1 MPHLQKQKIN
11 QPKLLQ
17 LNSRL
22 LRKKQLRRL
31 SSRSLRLPSPS
42 RDLVRM
48 TISKLLPT
56 SAHPSVE
63 VVEVT
68 EVAVEATEAAV
79 AEATVSAE
87 AAVEVT
93 VNVED
98 TVAEAAT
105 ALSVE
110 NALKAVNAEHTVAE
124 AVTALS
130 VESAQKVKTARAVV
144 AVAVEAEAVVEEVA
158 EDSKAIAHKL
168 LLKVRR
174 VEIDPKVVSPNAE
187 LSAEPMADMDP
198 AITST
203 ALLVKPVKMLTHS
216 TENLELALERRI
228 LRRVVTV
235 RATGAM
241 RPSQLL
247 KVRLPLLKEPLRRPR
262 NPAERDVRESQ
273 SLSLKRLK
281 KRKKLD
287 LPSRT
292 T

>member
-1 MPHLQKQKIN
+1 LPHLQKQKIN

-31 SSRSLRLPSPS
+31 LSRSLRLPSPS
-42 RDLVRM
+42 KDLVRM
-48 TISKLLPT
+48 TISKLLST
-56 SAHPSVE
+56 SAQPSVE
-63 VVEVT
+63 AVEVI
-68 EVAVEATEAAV
+68 EVAVEAKEAAV
-79 AEATVSAE
+79 EEATVSAE
-87 AAVEVT
+87 AAVEVK
-93 VNVED
+93 VNAED
-98 TVAEAAT
+98 TVAEVVT
-105 ALSVE
+105 ELSAE
-110 NALKAVNAEHTVAE
+110 NALKAVNAEDTAAE
-124 AVTALS
+124 AVTVLS
-130 VESAQKVKTARAVV
+130 VESALKVKTARAVV

-203 ALLVKPVKMLTHS
+203 ALLVKLAKMLTHS
-216 TENLELALERRI
+216 TENLELALARRI
-228 LRRVVTV
+228 SRRVVTE
-235 RATGAM
+235 RATGEM

-247 KVRLPLLKEPLRRPR
+247 KVRLPLLKELLRRLR
-262 NPAERDVRESQ
+262 SPAERDVRESR

>member
-1 MPHLQKQKIN
+1 LQKQKIN

-31 SSRSLRLPSPS
+31 LSRSLRLPSPS
-42 RDLVRM
+42 KDLVRM
-48 TISKLLPT
+48 TISKLLST
-56 SAHPSVE
+56 SAQPSVE
-63 VVEVT
+63 AVEVT
-68 EVAVEATEAAV
+68 EVAVEAKEAAV
-79 AEATVSAE
+79 EEATVSAE
-87 AAVEVT
+87 AAVEVK
-93 VNVED
+93 VNAED
-98 TVAEAAT
+98 TVAEVVT
-105 ALSVE
+105 ELSAE
-110 NALKAVNAEHTVAE
+110 NALKAVNAEDTAAE
-124 AVTALS
+124 AVTVLS
-130 VESAQKVKTARAVV
+130 VESALKVKTARAVV

-174 VEIDPKVVSPNAE
+174 VEIDPKVVSLNAE
-187 LSAEPMADMDP
+187 LSAELMADMDP

-203 ALLVKPVKMLTHS
+203 ALLVKLAKMLTHS
-216 TENLELALERRI
+216 TENLELALARRI
-228 LRRVVTV
+228 SRKVVTE
-235 RATGAM
+235 RATGEM

-247 KVRLPLLKEPLRRPR
+247 KVRLPLLKELLRRLR
-262 NPAERDVRESQ
+262 SPAERDVRESR

>member
-31 SSRSLRLPSPS
+31 LSRSLRLPSPS
-42 RDLVRM
+42 KDLVRM
-48 TISKLLPT
+48 TISKLLST
-56 SAHPSVE
+56 SAQPSVE
-63 VVEVT
+63 AVEVT
-68 EVAVEATEAAV
+68 EVAVEAKEAAV
-79 AEATVSAE
+79 EEATVSAE
-87 AAVEVT
+87 AAVEVK
-93 VNVED
+93 VNAED
-98 TVAEAAT
+98 TVAEVVT
-105 ALSVE
+105 ELSAE
-110 NALKAVNAEHTVAE
+110 NALKAVNAEDTAAE
-124 AVTALS
+124 AVTVLS
-130 VESAQKVKTARAVV
+130 VESALKVKTARAVV

-203 ALLVKPVKMLTHS
+203 ALLVKLAKMLTHS
-216 TENLELALERRI
+216 TENLELALARRI
-228 LRRVVTV
+228 SRRVVTE
-235 RATGAM
+235 RATGEM

-247 KVRLPLLKEPLRRPR
+247 KVRLPLLKELLRRLR
-262 NPAERDVRESQ
+262 SPAERDVRESR

>member
-1 MPHLQKQKIN
+1 LPHLQKQKIN

-31 SSRSLRLPSPS
+31 LSRSLRLPSPS
-42 RDLVRM
+42 KDLVRM
-48 TISKLLPT
+48 TISKLLST
-56 SAHPSVE
+56 SAQPSVE
-63 VVEVT
+63 AVEVI
-68 EVAVEATEAAV
+68 EVAVEAKEAAV
-79 AEATVSAE
+79 EEATVSAE
-87 AAVEVT
+87 AAVEVK
-93 VNVED
+93 VNAED
-98 TVAEAAT
+98 TVAEVVT
-105 ALSVE
+105 ELSAE
-110 NALKAVNAEHTVAE
+110 NALKAVNAEDTAAE
-124 AVTALS
+124 AVTVLS
-130 VESAQKVKTARAVV
+130 VESALKVKTARAVV

-174 VEIDPKVVSPNAE
+174 VEIDPKVVSLNAE
-187 LSAEPMADMDP
+187 LSAEPMVDMDP

-203 ALLVKPVKMLTHS
+203 ALLVKLAKTLTHS
-216 TENLELALERRI
+216 TENLELALARRI
-228 LRRVVTV
+228 SRRVVTE
-235 RATGAM
+235 RATGEM

-247 KVRLPLLKEPLRRPR
+247 KVRLPLLKELLRRLR
-262 NPAERDVRESQ
+262 SPAERDVRESR

>member
-1 MPHLQKQKIN
+1 MQKKKIN

-31 SSRSLRLPSPS
+31 LSRSLRLPSPS
-42 RDLVRM
+42 KDLVRM
-48 TISKLLPT
+48 TISKLLST
-56 SAHPSVE
+56 SAQPSVE
-63 VVEVT
+63 AVEVI
-68 EVAVEATEAAV
+68 EVAVEAKEAAV
-79 AEATVSAE
+79 EEATVSAE
-87 AAVEVT
+87 AAVEVK
-93 VNVED
+93 VNAED
-98 TVAEAAT
+98 TVAEVVT
-105 ALSVE
+105 ELSAE
-110 NALKAVNAEHTVAE
+110 NALKAVNAEDTAAE
-124 AVTALS
+124 AVTVLS
-130 VESAQKVKTARAVV
+130 VESALKVKTARAVV

-203 ALLVKPVKMLTHS
+203 ALLVKLAKMLTHS
-216 TENLELALERRI
+216 TENLELALARRI
-228 LRRVVTV
+228 SRRVVTE
-235 RATGAM
+235 RATGEM

-247 KVRLPLLKEPLRRPR
+247 KVRLPLLKELLRRLR
-262 NPAERDVRESQ
+262 SPAERDVRESR

>member
-1 MPHLQKQKIN
+1 LPHLQKQKIN

-31 SSRSLRLPSPS
+31 LSRSLRLPSPS
-42 RDLVRM
+42 KDLVRM
-48 TISKLLPT
+48 TISKLLST
-56 SAHPSVE
+56 SAQPSVE
-63 VVEVT
+63 AVEVI
-68 EVAVEATEAAV
+68 EVAVEAKEAAV
-79 AEATVSAE
+79 EEATVSAE
-87 AAVEVT
+87 AAVEVK
-93 VNVED
+93 VNAED
-98 TVAEAAT
+98 TVAEVVT
-105 ALSVE
+105 ELSAE
-110 NALKAVNAEHTVAE
+110 NALKAVNAEDTAAE
-124 AVTALS
+124 AVTVLS
-130 VESAQKVKTARAVV
+130 VESALKVKTARAVV
-144 AVAVEAEAVVEEVA
+144 AVAVEAEAGVEEVA

-203 ALLVKPVKMLTHS
+203 ALLVKLAKMLTHS
-216 TENLELALERRI
+216 TENLELALARRI
-228 LRRVVTV
+228 SRRVVTE
-235 RATGAM
+235 RATGEM

-247 KVRLPLLKEPLRRPR
+247 KVRLPLLKELLRRLR
-262 NPAERDVRESQ
+262 SPAERDVRESR

>member
-1 MPHLQKQKIN
+1 MQKQKIN

-31 SSRSLRLPSPS
+31 LSRSLRLPSPS
-42 RDLVRM
+42 KDLVRM
-48 TISKLLPT
+48 TISKLLST
-56 SAHPSVE
+56 SAQPSVE
-63 VVEVT
+63 AVEVT
-68 EVAVEATEAAV
+68 EVAVEAKEAAV
-79 AEATVSAE
+79 EEATVSAE
-87 AAVEVT
+87 AAVEVK
-93 VNVED
+93 VNAED
-98 TVAEAAT
+98 TVAEVVT
-105 ALSVE
+105 ELSAE
-110 NALKAVNAEHTVAE
+110 NALKAVNAEDTAAE
-124 AVTALS
+124 AVTVLS
-130 VESAQKVKTARAVV
+130 VESALKVKTARAVV

-174 VEIDPKVVSPNAE
+174 VEIDPKVVSLNAE
-187 LSAEPMADMDP
+187 LSAELMADMDP

-203 ALLVKPVKMLTHS
+203 ALLVKLAKMLTHS
-216 TENLELALERRI
+216 TENLELALARRI
-228 LRRVVTV
+228 SRKVVTE
-235 RATGAM
+235 RATGEM

-247 KVRLPLLKEPLRRPR
+247 KVRLPLLKELLRRLR
-262 NPAERDVRESQ
+262 SPAERDVRESR